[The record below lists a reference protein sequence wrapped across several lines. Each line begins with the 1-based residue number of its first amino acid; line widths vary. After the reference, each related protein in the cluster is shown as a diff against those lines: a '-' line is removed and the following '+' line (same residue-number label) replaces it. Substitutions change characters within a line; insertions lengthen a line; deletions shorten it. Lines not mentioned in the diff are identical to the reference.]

1 MTTFVRVET
10 ATFSVQ
16 PMLPKVRVLSP
27 EEPGQPSPQPAAR
40 TATKSASTKASGFL
54 PNSVNPNLL
63 RALGD
68 PRAEAR
74 GRSSDHELAK
84 ARRSFVYAEVLG
96 PLCFLG
102 GVDRRLHD
110 VLVVLEPGLGALDR
124 V

>member
-63 RALGD
+63 RALGNPTGCSSWSELR
-68 PRAEAR
+68 PRAA
-74 GRSSDHELAK
+74 

-96 PLCFLG
+96 PLGFLG
-102 GVDRRLHD
+102 GVDR
-110 VLVVLEPGLGALDR
+110 GL
-124 V
+124 